1 MDVDG
6 EQPTSS
12 LRLDTVSGGASSVVI
27 VRGAV
32 DAATAPQLAAV
43 VEGMLPDVVTEL
55 ELDLTE
61 LTFLDSS
68 GLAVVAEAIRKLQQ
82 VNGVLSLRNTPPLVH
97 ELLRITDLLR
107 FVTLVGDEGAGA

>member
-1 MDVDG
+1 MDG

-27 VRGAV
+27 IRGAV

-43 VEGMLPDVVTEL
+43 VDGMLPDVVTHL

-68 GLAVVAEAIRKLQQ
+68 GLSVVAEAIRKLQR
-82 VNGVLSLRNTPPLVH
+82 VNGVLTLRNTPPMVH

-107 FVTLVGDEGAGA
+107 FVKLIDEGAGA